1 MLYLEYRNFQ
11 KSRCYSLRK
20 LVVTHNLE
28 QVYVNEMQAVL
39 PDWEIVVGKEIY
51 HEHIPNAE
59 IILGW
64 KKDIKDLLGDSS
76 TLKWVQTWSAG
87 VNNLPLPILH
97 ERGVTVTS
105 ANGVHAFPI
114 SETIFGL
121 MLALTRN
128 IHTYVRNQS
137 SKHWHHAGLKLEIH
151 GKTIG
156 LIGVGA
162 IGKETAKIAKAF
174 GMKVLG
180 VRNSRLSEENV
191 DEMYITTELD
201 TVLPQCDYVVST
213 LPLTKDTKGLFSMK
227 QFQLMKP
234 DSFFINIGRGEIVV
248 EEDLIQA
255 LQTGEITGA
264 GLDVFEVEP
273 LPENSPLWEMENVI
287 VTPHTSGSTEY
298 YDRRVVE
305 DIFLPNLRQYIK
317 GEKPSINVV
326 DFVKGY

>member
-11 KSRCYSLRK
+11 KSRCLALRK

-28 QVYVNEMQAVL
+28 QVYVNEMQAAL
-39 PDWEIVVGKEIY
+39 PDWEIIVGKEIY
-51 HEHIPNAE
+51 KEHIHNAE

-64 KKDIKDLLGDSS
+64 KKDIPDFLEGSS

-87 VNNLPLPILH
+87 VNNLPLPLLH
-97 ERGVTVTS
+97 KRGVTVTS
-105 ANGVHAFPI
+105 ANGVHAYPI

-121 MLALTRN
+121 ILALTRK
-128 IHTYVRNQS
+128 IHIYVRNQS
-137 SKHWHHAGLKLEIH
+137 SKTWHHAGLKHEIH
-151 GKTIG
+151 SKTIG
-156 LIGVGA
+156 IIGVGA

-174 GMKVLG
+174 GMNVLG
-180 VRNSRLSEENV
+180 VRNSRLSEEYV
-191 DEMYITTELD
+191 DKMYVTSELD

-213 LPLTKDTKGLFSMK
+213 LPLTKDTKGLFSKK

-234 DSFFINIGRGEIVV
+234 GSFFINIGRGEIIV

-255 LQTGEITGA
+255 LQTGEIAGA

-273 LPENSPLWEMENVI
+273 LPEKSPLWEMENVI

-305 DIFLPNLRQYIK
+305 DIFLPNLQQYVK